1 MKDSTVPRISVIT
14 VCYNAELFLRE
25 AIESVVS
32 QQYENKEYI
41 IIDGGSTDKTLEII
55 HDYKQFVDVL
65 VSEPDKGISD
75 AFNKGIALA
84 SGDLI
89 GICNA
94 DDKLTENALCTI
106 ASFYKEGV
114 DIFRFQ
120 EYVVNK
126 SMTKKILLSPT
137 PIPIIPI
144 HTHLL
149 HMGCWITKEAYKK
162 YGTYDLSFK
171 YCMDYEL
178 IRRFIY
184 NGAKECYCLSPVGYF
199 RGGGVSQ
206 SGDKQIE
213 KEKIEICRR
222 YGGLKWGGYIW
233 VFYER
238 IRAFIKKYFYYFF
251 R

>member
-1 MKDSTVPRISVIT
+1 MENIHAPKISVIT
-14 VCYNAELFLRE
+14 VCYNADNYLRE
-25 AIESVVS
+25 AIESVIN
-32 QQYENKEYI
+32 QKYDNKEYI
-41 IIDGGSTDKTLEII
+41 IIDGGSTDKSLAII
-55 HDYKQFVDVL
+55 DEYKQFVDVV

-94 DDKLTENALCTI
+94 DDKLTEDALCII
-106 ASFYKEGV
+106 ASYYKEGV

-120 EYVVNK
+120 EYIVNR

-137 PIPIIPI
+137 HIPIIPI

-149 HMGCWITKEAYKK
+149 HMGCWITKNAYNK

-184 NGAKECYCLSPVGYF
+184 KGAKECYCLSPVGYF

-206 SGDKQIE
+206 SGDKRIE
-213 KEKIEICRR
+213 KEKIEICKR
-222 YGGLKWGGYIW
+222 YGGSILGGYLW
-233 VFYER
+233 VYYER
-238 IRAFIKKYFYYFF
+238 TRHFIKKLISL
-251 R
+251 